1 MTSGLVNTG
10 GGAGAGG
17 GGTDSAGVSGSG
29 GSGIVILRYPAT
41 YTLSVGAGL
50 TAGVAN
56 QSVGSGERYT
66 TLTAG
71 SGTISFS

>member
-17 GGTDSAGVSGSG
+17 GGTSSAGVSGSG
-29 GSGIVILRYPAT
+29 GSGIVILRYPAA

-50 TAGVAN
+50 TAAVTN
-56 QSVGSGERYT
+56 QSVGSGERFT

-71 SGTISFS
+71 SGNVSWA